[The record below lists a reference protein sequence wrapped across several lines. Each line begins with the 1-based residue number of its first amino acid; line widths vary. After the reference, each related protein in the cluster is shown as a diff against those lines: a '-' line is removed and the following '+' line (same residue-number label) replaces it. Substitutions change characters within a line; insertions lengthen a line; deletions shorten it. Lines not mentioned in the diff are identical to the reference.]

1 MEIRVLRYFLTV
13 VQEEGINREAEV
25 LHITQPT
32 LSRQMAGLE
41 EEDVAFIKKFILAS
55 GSLKEVAGQ
64 YGVTYPTEHLRLDR
78 LTQKIKL
85 TEDTAAD
92 PYIATIKRLA
102 VNEKLDLDTAKVLI
116 AEYKKTRNKEE
127 L

>member
-1 MEIRVLRYFLTV
+1 MAMELLP
-13 VQEEGINREAEV
+13 EW
-25 LHITQPT
+25 
-32 LSRQMAGLE
+32 MAGLE
-41 EEDVAFIKKFILAS
+41 EEDVAFIKKFVLAS

-64 YGVTYPTEHLRLDR
+64 YGVTYPTVRLRLDR
-78 LTQKIKL
+78 LIQKIKL

-102 VNEKLDLDTAKVLI
+102 MNEKLDLDTAKVLI
-116 AEYKKTRNKEE
+116 AEYKKTKNMEE

>member
-1 MEIRVLRYFLTV
+1 MAMELLP
-13 VQEEGINREAEV
+13 EW
-25 LHITQPT
+25 
-32 LSRQMAGLE
+32 MAGLE

-64 YGVTYPTEHLRLDR
+64 YGVTYPTVRLRLDR
-78 LTQKIKL
+78 LIQKIRL
-85 TEDTAAD
+85 SEDVAAD

-102 VNEKLDLDTAKVLI
+102 VNEKLDLDTAKLLI
-116 AEYKKTRNKEE
+116 AEYKKTKNKEE